1 MKWDTCR
8 NMRIGA
14 RGSKRIADVRLFPN
28 YLPGN
33 LRLRTVGWECFLQ
46 KHGIDVRFYIYSVF
60 YDCRLDEPY
69 MCIILHQQFAFA
81 TCPLYAC
88 WGIMFCLRPP
98 LYSNRTRTLYSNPTR
113 TLYVEFFFRDTIN
126 YITKFNSLPHIFV
139 LCLITLR
146 TITTSLTFALTQT
159 PLFALHDIQI

>member
-1 MKWDTCR
+1 M
-8 NMRIGA
+8 
-14 RGSKRIADVRLFPN
+14 
-28 YLPGN
+28 
-33 LRLRTVGWECFLQ
+33 LRLKFKQPIQ
-46 KHGIDVRFYIYSVF
+46 KQREFFNLKCGYSVEINLKLA
-60 YDCRLDEPY
+60 DCLAFQIENAKFENASY
-69 MCIILHQQFAFA
+69 FCKQAGFMCIVLHQQFAFT

-98 LYSNRTRTLYSNPTR
+98 LYSNQTRTLYSNPTR

-146 TITTSLTFALTQT
+146 TITTSLTPALTQT